1 MFGTIGIEAV
11 QPQVEAYFVDLY
23 PEALRFESVLN
34 GNVPMPENRKKLRL
48 RLTLQS
54 NTKTYEHFLKA

>member
-11 QPQVEAYFVDLY
+11 QPQVVAYFVDLY

-34 GNVPMPENRKKLRL
+34 GNVPMPENWKEDLFHGDSETEITFDLAK
-48 RLTLQS
+48 
-54 NTKTYEHFLKA
+54 